1 MRVIDNQGVSE
12 VIGLVVIVMIATTS
26 IGIVVFWGVP
36 MMESRKVFVRVD
48 STLKQFEDLNDVI
61 KKVSSRGVNTSEKFD
76 FVTDAGQI
84 SVGDDNE
91 RFVLYY
97 SINSDFEFSVSGFDK
112 GEDDAEFTIDISDGE
127 PDNPV
132 LAIYH
137 LDDPDLDETGIVIN
151 PPVPVQVTNPIKGA
165 VRIDIYDIINENDV
179 YGRIWLFDTKSISY
193 ELSVAEGIYK
203 VIAENG
209 AVVHISPYS
218 NRLYD
223 TPNLHYKNNS
233 DLPQDSVLVMHINT
247 IKSKGY
253 ISGSGMGRYN
263 FIIKSNRSLVQENRI
278 TIPDTFN
285 IMIYGRQNVVD
296 AWVDYYKSQGFSLD
310 DNVLSIE
317 DKGGSLIFSL
327 IYSVSDVV
335 RVI

>member
-1 MRVIDNQGVSE
+1 MRVINNQGVSE
-12 VIGLVVIVMIATTS
+12 IIGLVVIVMIATTS

-36 MMESRKVFVRVD
+36 MMESQKVFVRVD
-48 STLKQFEDLNDVI
+48 SALKQFEDLNDVI

-84 SVGDDNE
+84 SVGVDNE

-97 SINSDFEFSVSGFDK
+97 SITSDFEFSASGFDK
-112 GEDDAEFTIDISDGE
+112 GGDDKKFTISGLSESDRE
-127 PDNPV
+127 DLR

-137 LDDPDLDETGIVIN
+137 LDNHILNEEIIVIGVDGVVSIAN
-151 PPVPVQVTNPIKGA
+151 SIKGA
-165 VRIDIYDIINENDV
+165 VRIDIHEKDDKSDV
-179 YGRIWLFDTKSISY
+179 YGRIWVFDTKSISY
-193 ELSVAEGIYK
+193 ELSVAEGIYT

-233 DLPQDSVLVMHINT
+233 ESPQDSILIMHINN

-253 ISGSGMGRYN
+253 LAGSGMGRYN
-263 FIIKSNRSLVQENRI
+263 FIIKSNRSSVQENRI
-278 TIPDTFN
+278 QIPENFS
-285 IMIYGRQNVVD
+285 MLIYGRTNVVD
-296 AWVDYYKSQGFSLD
+296 AWVNYYKSQGFSLD
-310 DNVLSIE
+310 NNVLSIE
-317 DKGGSLIFSL
+317 DRRSSLIFSL
-327 IYSVSDVV
+327 IYSVSDVWFG
-335 RVI
+335 